1 MLIKQ
6 THEIHNAI
14 PGIFTYEIMP
24 LFLFV
29 KSVFSS
35 AQSER
40 EIASK
45 PLLRPVKASGDG
57 VEIINH
63 SAAAVSPAVYT
74 GYIYVIIDVDHG

>member
-40 EIASK
+40 DIASK
-45 PLLRPVKASGDG
+45 PRLRPVKASGDG

-63 SAAAVSPAVYT
+63 SSAALIQQTTQGTYT
-74 GYIYVIIDVDHG
+74 